1 MKSSI
6 KTLMSDSLIEKL
18 LFFIFI
24 SSSFDVFMN
33 INIIGF
39 SLRTV
44 LLLIAVFVVI
54 VIIRSRYQ
62 PIYLEVIGGKYLLI
76 WFLLLLCFIPNSTFI
91 ERNILYMIWFLWYII
106 FLVTL
111 PIFTKTLFSVNNI
124 CNLYLISFYCL
135 AIVGITQFFLGI
147 IGIDFYIEQ
156 WWIEGF
162 LPRIN
167 GFSYE
172 PSYYA
177 SYMMIGWGMTFYNN
191 FFSEKKVRNK
201 SRKYLILMT
210 VAILLSSS
218 RMGLATMI
226 ITAIGTFGLNLLLD
240 LIVGKIQLKIIKYLI
255 FIMLFLSITANY
267 VYVNFEK
274 YDFLFSG
281 TGIGNTASH
290 SADERTDRA
299 IETFGVFLKN
309 PIIGV
314 SLGGIP
320 SGIAQQNGVTLKNQ
334 DQAKDYE
341 GQNIYAEVLAAS
353 GLFGFLF
360 FSLYFFTLFKR
371 SFLLAKKVD
380 IESGHILKSLL
391 LGLVL
396 CLFILFFNQTILRP
410 WLWIHISVL
419 NATYF
424 FLLTKGLEV
433 IR

>member
-1 MKSSI
+1 MKNSI
-6 KTLMSDSLIEKL
+6 KTLVSYSLIEKL

-24 SSSFDVFMN
+24 SSSFDIFMN
-33 INIIGF
+33 IIMVGF

-44 LLLIAVFVVI
+44 LLLIAFFVVTV
-54 VIIRSRYQ
+54 VIIFVDKKF
-62 PIYLEVIGGKYLLI
+62 YLEVVGGKYLLI
-76 WFLLLLCFIPNSTFI
+76 WFLLLLCFVPNSTFI

-111 PIFTKTLFSVNNI
+111 PIFTKTLFSLNKI
-124 CNLYLISFYCL
+124 WNLYLKSFYCL
-135 AIVGITQFFLGI
+135 AIVGIAQFFLGI
-147 IGIDFYIEQ
+147 FGIDFYIQQ
-156 WWIEGF
+156 WWIEGL

-177 SYMMIGWGMTFYNN
+177 SSMMIGWGMTFYNN
-191 FFSEKKVRNK
+191 FFSTKIVRRK
-201 SRKYLILMT
+201 SRKYLLLMT

-218 RMGLATMI
+218 RIGIATI
-226 ITAIGTFGLNLLLD
+226 ILTTVSTFGMNFLID
-240 LIVGKIQLKIIKYLI
+240 LVAGKIQLKAIKYLI
-255 FIMLFLSITANY
+255 FLLLFLSITINY
-267 VYVNFEK
+267 VYDNFEK
-274 YDFLFSG
+274 YNFLFSG
-281 TGIGNTASH
+281 TGVGDTASH

-299 IETFGVFLKN
+299 IETFSVFLRN

-320 SGIAQQNGVTLKNQ
+320 SGIAEINGVILKNQ
-334 DQAKDYE
+334 DQAKDFE

-353 GLFGFLF
+353 GLIGFIF
-360 FSLYFFTLFKR
+360 FVLYFFTLFKK
-371 SFLLAKKVD
+371 SFQLAKIVD

-391 LGLVL
+391 LGLFL

-410 WLWIHISVL
+410 WLWVHISLL

-424 FLLTKGLEV
+424 FYYTEK
-433 IR
+433 IKRI